1 MKLKVTYSLCR
12 VKKFLVPLQSRNTD
26 TEVIRP
32 TKIVAI
38 NKTNSSSSVMVT
50 AQSSTATEQARVP
63 VTSLQLDEIAVQAY
77 ALLNDMYIKILNMRG
92 EYFKI
97 LVGRCASRM

>member
-32 TKIVAI
+32 TKIAAI
-38 NKTNSSSSVMVT
+38 NKTSSSSSVMVT
-50 AQSSTATEQARVP
+50 AQSSTAAEQARVP
-63 VTSLQLDEIAVQAY
+63 LDEIAVQAS
-77 ALLNDMYIKILNMRG
+77 ALLEDMYIKIFNMRG
-92 EYFKI
+92 EYLEI
-97 LVGRCASRM
+97 LVGCCASGM

>member
-1 MKLKVTYSLCR
+1 M
-12 VKKFLVPLQSRNTD
+12 QSRNTD

-63 VTSLQLDEIAVQAY
+63 VTSLQLDEIAVQAF
-77 ALLNDMYIKILNMRG
+77 ALLKDMYIKIFNMRG
-92 EYFKI
+92 EYLEI